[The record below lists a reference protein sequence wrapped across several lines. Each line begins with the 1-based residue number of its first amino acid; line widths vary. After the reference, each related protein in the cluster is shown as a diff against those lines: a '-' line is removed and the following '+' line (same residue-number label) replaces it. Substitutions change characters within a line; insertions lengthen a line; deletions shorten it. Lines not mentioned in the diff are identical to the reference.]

1 VRAALEQEAAAL
13 RAEHAELRLR
23 FGKPE
28 MEERGEESAA
38 VESAAVEAASAAA
51 NASTERVL

>member
-13 RAEHAELRLR
+13 RAENAELRLR

-28 MEERGEESAA
+28 TEERGE
-38 VESAAVEAASAAA
+38 ESAAVEAASAAA
-51 NASTERVL
+51 NASTDRVL